1 MEIYFAYGIS
11 RIIYGIITWDQF
23 PGIVPHQSQ
32 NLASGLLTLPQPVH
46 RSKFPLS
53 CGVGGKSNCLS
64 PSGFV

>member
-1 MEIYFAYGIS
+1 MLHTVYLGLSKSGIK
-11 RIIYGIITWDQF
+11 TWDQF